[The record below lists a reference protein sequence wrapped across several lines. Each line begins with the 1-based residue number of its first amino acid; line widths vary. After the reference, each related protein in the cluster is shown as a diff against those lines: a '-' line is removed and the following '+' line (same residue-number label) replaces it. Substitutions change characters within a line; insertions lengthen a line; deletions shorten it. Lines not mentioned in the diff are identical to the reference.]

1 MIEVADGVWIR
12 RHAELDLTLGLIVGE
27 TGCLVVD
34 TGIDE
39 AFGRAWANAIR
50 EVTDL
55 PWTVVL
61 THAHFDHAFGTA
73 AFGACFAHEGCREA
87 LVDTAH
93 KQAAEWSGR
102 FPGVATAP
110 LVLPLPAPFSVDLGG
125 REVLLTHP
133 GPGHTGHDLIV
144 QVPDAKVV
152 FAGDLVEQGA
162 PPQFGDSYPA
172 AWPVAL
178 QKILE
183 TEPQTIVPGHGN
195 PVTPD
200 FVEHQRTQIA
210 EIVTLCERL
219 NRGDIDLEGAVSRSP
234 YPQKTLEEALGRTI
248 RRRPLRRP
256 DGR

>member
-12 RHAELDLTLGLIVGE
+12 RHAELDLTLGLIVGD

-39 AFGRAWANAIR
+39 AFGQAWANAIR
-50 EVTDL
+50 EITDL

-61 THAHFDHAFGTA
+61 THGHFDHAFGTA
-73 AFGACFAHEGCREA
+73 AFGGCFAAEGCREA
-87 LVDTAH
+87 LVETAH
-93 KQAAEWSGR
+93 QQAAEWSAQ

-125 REVLLTHP
+125 REVLLSHP
-133 GPGHTGHDLIV
+133 GPGHTGHDLVV
-144 QVPDAKVV
+144 QVPDVKVV

-162 PPQFGDSYPA
+162 PPQFGDSYPV
-172 AWPVAL
+172 AWPMAL
-178 QKILE
+178 EKILDAG
-183 TEPQTIVPGHGN
+183 PGMIVPGHGD

-200 FVEHQRTQIA
+200 FVERQRTEIT

-219 NRGDIDLEGAVSRSP
+219 NRGEIDLEGAVSRSP
-234 YPQKTLEEALGRTI
+234 YPRKTLEEALARTI

>member
-12 RHAELDLTLGLIVGE
+12 RHTELDLTLGLVVGE

-39 AFGRAWANAIR
+39 AFGHAWADAIR

-73 AFGACFAHEGCREA
+73 AFGTCFATEGCREA

-93 KQAAEWSGR
+93 KQAAEWSGQ

-110 LVLPLPAPFSVDLGG
+110 VVLPLRAPFSVDLGG
-125 REVLLTHP
+125 REVLLGHP
-133 GPGHTGHDLIV
+133 GPGHTGHDLTV
-144 QVPDAKVV
+144 HVPDAGVL

-162 PPQFGDSYPA
+162 PPQFGDSYPG
-172 AWPVAL
+172 AWPMAL
-178 QKILE
+178 EKMLE
-183 TEPQTIVPGHGN
+183 AAPRVIVPGHGD

-200 FVEHQRTQIA
+200 FVERQRAEIT

-219 NRGDIDLEGAVSRSP
+219 NRGELDIEGAAARSP
-234 YPQKTLEEALGRTI
+234 YPRKTLEEALGRTI